1 MSDAA
6 GRGLPLA
13 EELPVEL
20 TADGRR
26 VAVLMCT
33 PRNLDDLAVGHLFCR
48 GMLTDRARVLSV
60 GACADRRVMTV
71 TAPGAIEPDRYGLGA
86 VIASGCGSASILD
99 EAADIEPLPPGFAV
113 PLGTLKAWSAAMF
126 RSAELYRATGGM
138 HIAALAVAA
147 TEGGHGPRAALEA
160 AEGGHGPRAA
170 LAPAEAGH
178 GPRAALAAAE
188 AGTAT
193 EGGHGPRAAEAAE
206 VTGGGAPAEQPLGAA
221 GAIVAAA
228 GPAAL
233 PPGAAYFVAREDV
246 GRHNAVD
253 KVLGRGFMDGVDFS
267 RACVLTSGRIAADM
281 ILKAAAA
288 RVPLLVS
295 RSVPTTSAYEIAR
308 QAGVTI
314 VGRVGDAE
322 PIVYTCPER
331 VRA

>member
-6 GRGLPLA
+6 GRAFPLA

-20 TADGRR
+20 SADGRR

-33 PRNLDDLAVGHLFCR
+33 PRDLDDLAVGHLFCR
-48 GMLTDRARVLSV
+48 GMLSDRTRVLSV

-71 TAPGAIEPDRYGLGA
+71 TAPGGIRPDRYGLGA

-99 EAADIEPLPPGFAV
+99 EAADIEPLPPGLVVA
-113 PLGTLKAWSAAMF
+113 PATLKAWSVAMF
-126 RSAELYRATGGM
+126 RAAELYRASGGM
-138 HIAALAVAA
+138 HIAALAVS
-147 TEGGHGPRAALEA
+147 A
-160 AEGGHGPRAA
+160 AEG
-170 LAPAEAGH
+170 E
-178 GPRAALAAAE
+178 
-188 AGTAT
+188 
-193 EGGHGPRAAEAAE
+193 
-206 VTGGGAPAEQPLGAA
+206 GGAPERDSSA
-221 GAIVAAA
+221 GDL
-228 GPAAL
+228 PA
-233 PPGAAYFVAREDV
+233 GAAYFVAREDV

-253 KVLGRGFMDGVDFS
+253 KALGRGFMDGVDFS

-281 ILKAAAA
+281 ILKAVAA

-322 PIVYTCPER
+322 PIVYTSPER

>member
-6 GRGLPLA
+6 GRAFPLA

-20 TADGRR
+20 SADGRR

-33 PRNLDDLAVGHLFCR
+33 PRDLDDLAVGHLFCR
-48 GMLTDRARVLSV
+48 GMLSDRTRVLSV

-71 TAPGAIEPDRYGLGA
+71 TAPGGIRPDRYGLGA

-99 EAADIEPLPPGFAV
+99 EAADIEPLPPGFVVATA
-113 PLGTLKAWSAAMF
+113 TLKAWSVAMF
-126 RSAELYRATGGM
+126 RAAELYRASGGM

-147 TEGGHGPRAALEA
+147 
-160 AEGGHGPRAA
+160 AEG
-170 LAPAEAGH
+170 E
-178 GPRAALAAAE
+178 
-188 AGTAT
+188 
-193 EGGHGPRAAEAAE
+193 
-206 VTGGGAPAEQPLGAA
+206 GGAPERDSSA
-221 GAIVAAA
+221 GDL
-228 GPAAL
+228 PA
-233 PPGAAYFVAREDV
+233 GAAYFVAREDV

-253 KVLGRGFMDGVDFS
+253 KALGRGFMDGVDFS

-281 ILKAAAA
+281 ILKAVAA

-322 PIVYTCPER
+322 PIVYTSPER

>member
-6 GRGLPLA
+6 GRAFPLA

-20 TADGRR
+20 SADGRR

-33 PRNLDDLAVGHLFCR
+33 PRDLDDLAVGHLFCR
-48 GMLTDRARVLSV
+48 GMLSDRTRVLSV

-71 TAPGAIEPDRYGLGA
+71 TAPGGIRPDRYGLGA

-99 EAADIEPLPPGFAV
+99 EAADIEPLPPGFVVATA
-113 PLGTLKAWSAAMF
+113 TLKAWSVAMF
-126 RSAELYRATGGM
+126 RAAELYRASGGM

-147 TEGGHGPRAALEA
+147 
-160 AEGGHGPRAA
+160 AEGRGS
-170 LAPAEAGH
+170 APERDAS
-178 GPRAALAAAE
+178 
-188 AGTAT
+188 
-193 EGGHGPRAAEAAE
+193 GGDL
-206 VTGGGAPAEQPLGAA
+206 PA
-221 GAIVAAA
+221 
-228 GPAAL
+228 
-233 PPGAAYFVAREDV
+233 GAAYFVAREDV

-253 KVLGRGFMDGVDFS
+253 KALGRGFMDGVDFS

-281 ILKAAAA
+281 ILKAVAA

-314 VGRVGDAE
+314 VGRVGDDE
-322 PIVYTCPER
+322 PIVYTSPER

>member
-6 GRGLPLA
+6 GRAFPLA

-48 GMLTDRARVLSV
+48 GMLSDRSRVLSV

-71 TAPGAIEPDRYGLGA
+71 TAPGGIKPDRFGLGA

-99 EAADIEPLPPGFAV
+99 EAADIEPLPPGFVV
-113 PLGTLKAWSAAMF
+113 PAATLKAWSVAMF
-126 RSAELYRATGGM
+126 RAAELYRASGGM

-147 TEGGHGPRAALEA
+147 
-160 AEGGHGPRAA
+160 AEG
-170 LAPAEAGH
+170 
-178 GPRAALAAAE
+178 
-188 AGTAT
+188 T
-193 EGGHGPRAAEAAE
+193 
-206 VTGGGAPAEQPLGAA
+206 GGAPERDSSA
-221 GAIVAAA
+221 GDLPA
-228 GPAAL
+228 GDLPA
-233 PPGAAYFVAREDV
+233 GAAYFVAREDV

-281 ILKAAAA
+281 ILKAVAA

-322 PIVYTCPER
+322 PIVYTSPER

>member
-1 MSDAA
+1 M
-6 GRGLPLA
+6 
-13 EELPVEL
+13 EL

-48 GMLTDRARVLSV
+48 GMLSDRSRVLSV

-71 TAPGAIEPDRYGLGA
+71 TAPGGIKPDRYGLGA

-99 EAADIEPLPPGFAV
+99 EAADIEPLPPGFVVA
-113 PLGTLKAWSAAMF
+113 PATLKAWSVAMF
-126 RSAELYRATGGM
+126 RSAELYRASGGM

-147 TEGGHGPRAALEA
+147 AEGEGGSGEA
-160 AEGGHGPRAA
+160 
-170 LAPAEAGH
+170 
-178 GPRAALAAAE
+178 
-188 AGTAT
+188 
-193 EGGHGPRAAEAAE
+193 
-206 VTGGGAPAEQPLGAA
+206 
-221 GAIVAAA
+221 
-228 GPAAL
+228 
-233 PPGAAYFVAREDV
+233 PGAAYFVAREDV

-253 KVLGRGFMDGVDFS
+253 KALGRGFMDGVDFS

-281 ILKAAAA
+281 ILKAVAA

-295 RSVPTTSAYEIAR
+295 RSVPTTAAYEIAR

-322 PIVYTCPER
+322 PIVYTSPER

>member
-6 GRGLPLA
+6 VRGFPLA

-48 GMLTDRARVLSV
+48 GMLSDRTRVLSV

-71 TAPGAIEPDRYGLGA
+71 TAPGAVKPDRYGLGA

-99 EAADIEPLPPGFAV
+99 EAADIEPLPPGFSV
-113 PLGTLKAWSAAMF
+113 PLGTLKAWSVAMF
-126 RSAELYRATGGM
+126 RAAELYRASGGM

-147 TEGGHGPRAALEA
+147 
-160 AEGGHGPRAA
+160 AEGDGGASAA
-170 LAPAEAGH
+170 A
-178 GPRAALAAAE
+178 AAAE
-188 AGTAT
+188 A
-193 EGGHGPRAAEAAE
+193 PSEAA
-206 VTGGGAPAEQPLGAA
+206 GGVPA
-221 GAIVAAA
+221 
-228 GPAAL
+228 
-233 PPGAAYFVAREDV
+233 GAAYFVAREDV

-281 ILKAAAA
+281 ILKAVAA

>member
-6 GRGLPLA
+6 VRGFPLA

-20 TADGRR
+20 SADGRR

-48 GMLTDRARVLSV
+48 GMLSDRSRVLSV

-71 TAPGAIEPDRYGLGA
+71 TAPGAIKPDRYGLGA

-113 PLGTLKAWSAAMF
+113 PLGTLKAWSVAMF
-126 RSAELYRATGGM
+126 RAAELYRASGGM

-147 TEGGHGPRAALEA
+147 
-160 AEGGHGPRAA
+160 AEGRGS
-170 LAPAEAGH
+170 APERDAS
-178 GPRAALAAAE
+178 
-188 AGTAT
+188 
-193 EGGHGPRAAEAAE
+193 GGDL
-206 VTGGGAPAEQPLGAA
+206 PA
-221 GAIVAAA
+221 
-228 GPAAL
+228 
-233 PPGAAYFVAREDV
+233 GAAYFVAREDV

-253 KVLGRGFMDGVDFS
+253 KALGRGFMDGVDFS

-281 ILKAAAA
+281 ILKAVAA

-322 PIVYTCPER
+322 PIVYTSPER

>member
-1 MSDAA
+1 MSDVA
-6 GRGLPLA
+6 GRAFPLA

-48 GMLTDRARVLSV
+48 GMLSDRLRVLSV

-71 TAPGAIEPDRYGLGA
+71 TAPGAVKPDRYGLGA

-99 EAADIEPLPPGFAV
+99 EAADIEPLPPGFAL
-113 PLGTLKAWSAAMF
+113 PLGTLKAWSVAMF
-126 RSAELYRATGGM
+126 RSAELYRASGGM

-147 TEGGHGPRAALEA
+147 
-160 AEGGHGPRAA
+160 AEG
-170 LAPAEAGH
+170 
-178 GPRAALAAAE
+178 
-188 AGTAT
+188 T
-193 EGGHGPRAAEAAE
+193 
-206 VTGGGAPAEQPLGAA
+206 GGAPGTASGEL
-221 GAIVAAA
+221 
-228 GPAAL
+228 PA
-233 PPGAAYFVAREDV
+233 GAAYFVAREDV

-267 RACVLTSGRIAADM
+267 RSCVLTSGRIAADM
-281 ILKAAAA
+281 ILKAVAA

-322 PIVYTCPER
+322 PIVYTSPER